1 MEEIWFWLL
10 KERMRKNV
18 CCLNLRK
25 ARGKVS
31 CLEVYGRGVYE
42 QGGSSGR
49 LSFL

>member
-1 MEEIWFWLL
+1 MEEIWFLLL

-31 CLEVYGRGVYE
+31 CLEFYGGGVYE